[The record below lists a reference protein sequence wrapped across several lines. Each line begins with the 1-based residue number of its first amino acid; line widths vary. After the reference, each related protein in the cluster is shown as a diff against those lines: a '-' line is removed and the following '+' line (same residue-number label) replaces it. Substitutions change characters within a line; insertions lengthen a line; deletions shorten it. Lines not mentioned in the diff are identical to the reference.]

1 LTKAVEKS
9 KAGYNCELKENHRIP
24 WMRGGGGVGRERTL
38 ELKKER
44 ETVKAGTQRKKRK
57 KGNAED
63 R

>member
-1 LTKAVEKS
+1 
-9 KAGYNCELKENHRIP
+9 
-24 WMRGGGGVGRERTL
+24 MRGGGGVGRERTL